1 MTTHFDVIVHAT
13 HEAGIKVG
21 GIGAVLDS
29 LLSNPA
35 YVRAVDRTLL
45 VGPFNTTDPVEM
57 ERLFAPANKLT
68 VRYSG
73 LHGISEVDAE
83 LARAFERIE
92 LYYHVHLL
100 YGTRR
105 FGAFEHE
112 VLLVDP
118 REMVPQPVEHFKYH
132 LWEHFGVESLRYE
145 HDPEYELHVRAAEP
159 AFLGVQALIGQ
170 GPHPRPPAARRADP
184 EKRTLFVAHEWLGL
198 PIVLSALLR
207 MPGAYHTAFY
217 AHEVATVRRLIE
229 THPGHDTR
237 FYNAM
242 YRARERG
249 LYLEDVFGDQSDFFK
264 HALLQAAGALDAFLA
279 VGDLVVDE
287 LRFFSPLFARRPIFL
302 TYNGVPGEAITSEEK
317 AASKA
322 RLQQYAENLLG
333 FRPTWVFSHV
343 TRMVVSKGLW
353 RDVRVME
360 QLDPLLAARG
370 ETAVLF
376 TLSSAVPAGRRSE
389 DVFRWEA
396 EYGWP
401 VNHRADNGDLVGP
414 ELEYY
419 RAIQQYNR
427 TAQASRIVLV
437 NQFGWSRERCGR
449 RMPADMRFVDL
460 RRGTDLEFGQSIYE
474 PFGIAQVEPLAFG
487 AICCL
492 SNVCGCVGF
501 LGQAGGNKLPNVI
514 VADYVSLPPS
524 LQVNSLAEILAI
536 GEEERRLVE
545 TEMAGEVAAKIIAR
559 LPRTPEE
566 QAHMLADGQALSQRT
581 SWDVVVRDQLLPALS
596 QIV

>member
-1 MTTHFDVIVHAT
+1 
-13 HEAGIKVG
+13 
-21 GIGAVLDS
+21 
-29 LLSNPA
+29 
-35 YVRAVDRTLL
+35 
-45 VGPFNTTDPVEM
+45 
-57 ERLFAPANKLT
+57 
-68 VRYSG
+68 
-73 LHGISEVDAE
+73 
-83 LARAFERIE
+83 
-92 LYYHVHLL
+92 
-100 YGTRR
+100 
-105 FGAFEHE
+105 
-112 VLLVDP
+112 
-118 REMVPQPVEHFKYH
+118 
-132 LWEHFGVESLRYE
+132 
-145 HDPEYELHVRAAEP
+145 
-159 AFLGVQALIGQ
+159 
-170 GPHPRPPAARRADP
+170 
-184 EKRTLFVAHEWLGL
+184 
-198 PIVLSALLR
+198 
-207 MPGAYHTAFY
+207 
-217 AHEVATVRRLIE
+217 
-229 THPGHDTR
+229 
-237 FYNAM
+237 
-242 YRARERG
+242 
-249 LYLEDVFGDQSDFFK
+249 
-264 HALLQAAGALDAFLA
+264 
-279 VGDLVVDE
+279 
-287 LRFFSPLFARRPIFL
+287 
-302 TYNGVPGEAITSEEK
+302 
-317 AASKA
+317 
-322 RLQQYAENLLG
+322 
-333 FRPTWVFSHV
+333 
-343 TRMVVSKGLW
+343 MVVSKGLW

-545 TEMAGEVAAKIIAR
+545 TEMAGEVAAKIIVR
-559 LPRTPEE
+559 LPRTPEA
-566 QAHMLADGQALSQRT
+566 QARMLADGQALSQHT